1 MKRRRWGEECNTG
14 KMKSWVWKDERE
26 RRGFFLFI
34 FVFGGKEK
42 KMKVK
47 IVGTCKRGP
56 LFLYGLG
63 IWGPGLETIKQAACS
78 MPWYWL
84 QWTTPFL
91 YRAEVYWVIIEFGY
105 YTTIH
110 MICAWH
116 DEVINVPFCF
126 NHINLDVIWDT
137 CFIGMSCFL
146 HKNKFV
152 LMGVN
157 WFNL

>member
-84 QWTTPFL
+84 QMDHSFSISCGSVL
-91 YRAEVYWVIIEFGY
+91 SYYWVWLLY
-105 YTTIH
+105 
-110 MICAWH
+110 
-116 DEVINVPFCF
+116 NNSFCL